1 MADVEKQNEVLEEE
15 GPATEQEIAVE
26 VEKPSEE
33 AVNEETETTTPQEEF
48 YANLAEDLDDRV
60 LGRLASKLVDDY
72 RKDKISRKDWET
84 GYTQGLDLL
93 GFKYTEMTRP
103 FRGAANVTHPLLA
116 EAVTQFQAQAYKELL
131 PSDGPVRCKVLGDET
146 QEKQQ
151 QADRVQDFMNYMLME
166 KMEEYTPE
174 FDQLLFYLPLAGSAF
189 KKIYYDAIMER
200 AVSKFVPAE
209 DLVVPYYATDL
220 MDCERIT
227 HLVKMSENEV
237 LKKQK
242 TGFYRDIELKPV
254 QTGVSDIK
262 KKYDQL
268 EGIVPTADVQ
278 TNFNILEMHVDL
290 NLEEFESQNPEK
302 EVKIP
307 YIVTIDEGSSQ
318 VLSIYRNY
326 EPDDPTHRR
335 KEYFIH
341 YKFLLVS

>member
-1 MADVEKQNEVLEEE
+1 MVGYLKTKQL
-15 GPATEQEIAVE
+15 Q
-26 VEKPSEE
+26 S
-33 AVNEETETTTPQEEF
+33 
-48 YANLAEDLDDRV
+48 
-60 LGRLASKLVDDY
+60 
-72 RKDKISRKDWET
+72 
-84 GYTQGLDLL
+84 
-93 GFKYTEMTRP
+93 
-103 FRGAANVTHPLLA
+103 
-116 EAVTQFQAQAYKELL
+116 
-131 PSDGPVRCKVLGDET
+131 

-302 EVKIP
+302 EVKISLCICCR
-307 YIVTIDEGSSQ
+307 YNT
-318 VLSIYRNY
+318 
-326 EPDDPTHRR
+326 
-335 KEYFIH
+335 F
-341 YKFLLVS
+341 